1 MSGRAY
7 YQYETSP
14 RKLKPQYEP
23 THTKKKKVTSTKKVK
38 KQINAKQ
45 QKKLESKSKKSLFM
59 KSLLMF
65 AILFLIIFRNS
76 QINESFSQIQNLK
89 SEITAIQKQNDQ
101 LEISIQNSLN
111 LNNIE
116 QLNDVVNMTDSQI
129 EAWLQLVMLGKVQ
142 ANKEQLSAADKLL
155 KTRGMYEKNKTIG
168 TNGGAVYKWKS
179 TVEAEIVHEE
189 STQPDKMQ

>member
-1 MSGRAY
+1 M
-7 YQYETSP
+7 
-14 RKLKPQYEP
+14 
-23 THTKKKKVTSTKKVK
+23 
-38 KQINAKQ
+38 
-45 QKKLESKSKKSLFM
+45 KKLNKSKYLNTLDNINND
-59 KSLLMF
+59 LLDNNK
-65 AILFLIIFRNS
+65 LNTDNDNNNKLIVI
-76 QINESFSQIQNLK
+76 
-89 SEITAIQKQNDQ
+89 
-101 LEISIQNSLN
+101 N

-116 QLNDVVNMTDSQI
+116 ELNNVANMTDGQI

-189 STQPDKMQ
+189 STTPDMSVLNN

>member
-1 MSGRAY
+1 M
-7 YQYETSP
+7 
-14 RKLKPQYEP
+14 
-23 THTKKKKVTSTKKVK
+23 
-38 KQINAKQ
+38 
-45 QKKLESKSKKSLFM
+45 KKLNKNRYLNTISEVNDTNLTNND
-59 KSLLMF
+59 L
-65 AILFLIIFRNS
+65 NNT
-76 QINESFSQIQNLK
+76 NESNKLLVI
-89 SEITAIQKQNDQ
+89 
-101 LEISIQNSLN
+101 N